1 MMNTMSST
9 APPSAVASTPAARS
23 EAAARATPRMAR
35 DARYFEL
42 RREAEEFLYD
52 EADLLDKRDFQAWL
66 ATLADDLV
74 YFMPMMFN
82 VKAGQHAAREKT
94 RREKDMSW
102 FNEGKWTLTK
112 RVEQILTGVHWA
124 EEPLSRVCRMVSN
137 VQVEGSRVNAA
148 GDEEID
154 VGSRLLIYQNR
165 CEREA
170 YTFVGRRDDVLRRSG
185 AGWQLARREI
195 TLYQN
200 VLLAKNLTVFF

>member
-1 MMNTMSST
+1 MNQTVQ
-9 APPSAVASTPAARS
+9 APSLESAVDAPMRARL
-23 EAAARATPRMAR
+23 PR

-52 EADLLDKRDFQAWL
+52 EAELLDGRRFREWL
-66 ATLADDLV
+66 ATLADDLE

-82 VKAGQHAAREKT
+82 VKFGEHAAREKT

-137 VQVEGSRVNAA
+137 VQVAGLSASAA
-148 GDEEID
+148 GEDEAS
-154 VGSRLLIYQNR
+154 VTSSLLNDQNR
-165 CEREA
+165 CEHEEHIL
-170 YTFVGRRDDVLRRSG
+170 VGKRDDVLRRTPT
-185 AGWQLARREI
+185 GWKLARREI